1 MAFRKEVVVEP
12 LLKEAP
18 PREILVFPL
27 VMVEEPRE
35 VVLRPLVIEEFP
47 TASLLLPLLM
57 EVLPT
62 VKAVFPSVKLV
73 LPIDEALVFLTQIRR
88 RGSGFTQRGASH
100 AHAARP
106 ALPAGGGG
114 NASCDPEKTRMLG
127 VDSTTPVWH
136 KALLELEDV
145 GSGRPHINHVAP

>member
-1 MAFRKEVVVEP
+1 MEP

-27 VMVEEPRE
+27 VMVEEPRD

-47 TASLLLPLLM
+47 TASLLFPLFM

-88 RGSGFTQRGASH
+88 RGSGFTQPKAWH

-106 ALPAGGGG
+106 ALPAGDGG
-114 NASCDPEKTRMLG
+114 NTSCSPEKTRMLR

-136 KALLELEDV
+136 KALLELKDV
-145 GSGRPHINHVAP
+145 GSGRPHLTHVSP

>member
-1 MAFRKEVVVEP
+1 MEP

-27 VMVEEPRE
+27 VMVEEPMD
-35 VVLRPLVIEEFP
+35 VVLRPLVMEEFP
-47 TASLLLPLLM
+47 TASLLFPLLM

-73 LPIDEALVFLTQIRR
+73 LPIDEASLVSLTQIRR
-88 RGSGFTQRGASH
+88 RGSGFTRRQASH

-106 ALPAGGGG
+106 ALPAADG
-114 NASCDPEKTRMLG
+114 AATSCDPEKSRMLG
-127 VDSTTPVWH
+127 VDSATPAWH
-136 KALLELEDV
+136 KALLELKDV
-145 GSGRPHINHVAP
+145 GSGRPHLTRVSP

>member
-88 RGSGFTQRGASH
+88 RGWGLTQREASH

-106 ALPAGGGG
+106 ALPAGAGG
-114 NASCDPEKTRMLG
+114 NARGEQNATRGEQDPR
-127 VDSTTPVWH
+127 
-136 KALLELEDV
+136 
-145 GSGRPHINHVAP
+145 VA